1 MADGALE
8 RIQRD
13 AGGIDL
19 VDILADL
26 APTDLQSVML
36 EVYRRQAARLSPA
49 QLLARFEDSRFS
61 RPAVVDPGARAAFE
75 GLAWSSLPDG
85 YQALELSPLCP
96 LGTSSTVATVDQNK
110 VVSTVRNAE
119 VVADTTNVLALEC
132 ARRRRALLADRS
144 TRFQPVGLASYQR
157 QVRAQTFGDPLA
169 WAHFGLLGMVAAGR
183 DQGSLSFEAQAFT
196 QQIGYFASLLQQFR
210 PEWGID
216 VAVTCLHD
224 GAERL
229 SAVVR
234 GQLSERFPDVVFRDD
249 PTRLSGRGYYL
260 DLCYKLFVGDRSGTM
275 LEVGDGGCTDWTR
288 LLLSDRKERLVIG
301 AIGVDRILV

>member
-1 MADGALE
+1 VADGALE

-119 VVADTTNVLALEC
+119 VVA
-132 ARRRRALLADRS
+132 
-144 TRFQPVGLASYQR
+144 GYQR